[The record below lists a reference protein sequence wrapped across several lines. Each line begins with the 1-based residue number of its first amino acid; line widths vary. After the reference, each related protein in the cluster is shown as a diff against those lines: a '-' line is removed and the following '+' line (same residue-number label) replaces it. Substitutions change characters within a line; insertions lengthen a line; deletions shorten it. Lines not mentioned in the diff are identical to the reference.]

1 MSVERLGRVD
11 PGRFG
16 VFAGP
21 LNAQPSEVQRTFAR
35 EMERFGYGALWV
47 GESLAMEAFGRA
59 AMLLAATRRMV
70 IATGIANIWA
80 RDPAAMANG
89 GRTLAEAWPRRF
101 ILGLGVSHRPI
112 VEARG
117 HRYDRPYSAMRDYLE
132 AMQAVPWRGP
142 EAEEPPIVLAALGPR
157 MTQLAGEKTAGAYPY
172 FTTVDHIREVRA
184 GLGQGAFLAADMPVV
199 LASTLKE
206 ARIVGD
212 RHLAYYARSENYRQN
227 LLRLG
232 WQPQDLEPP
241 CSNALFEAVIAWG
254 DEDRIA
260 AKADERFEAGADHVV
275 FNLIGPD
282 PVVAPLDELRRLAP
296 LVREAVR

>member
-35 EMERFGYGALWV
+35 EMERLGYGALWV

-157 MTQLAGEKTAGAYPY
+157 MTGLAGEKTAGAYPY

-199 LASTLKE
+199 LAPTLKA
-206 ARIVGD
+206 ARVVGD
-212 RHLAYYARSENYRQN
+212 RHLAYYARSENYSRN

-232 WQPQDLEPP
+232 WQPSDLEPP
-241 CSNALFEAVIAWG
+241 CSDALFDAVVAWG
-254 DEDRIA
+254 DEGRIA
-260 AKADERFEAGADHVV
+260 AKAAERFEAGADHIV

-282 PVVAPLDELRRLAP
+282 PVVAPLDELRRLGP
-296 LVREAVR
+296 LVRQAVG